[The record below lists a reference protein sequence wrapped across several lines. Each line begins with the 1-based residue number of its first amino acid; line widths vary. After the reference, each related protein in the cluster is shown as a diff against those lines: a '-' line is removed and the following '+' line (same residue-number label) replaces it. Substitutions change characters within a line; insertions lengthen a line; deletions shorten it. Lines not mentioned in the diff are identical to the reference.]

1 MRIWDIN
8 PGYLNRQSLLGEHR
22 ELHGIASIIENNK
35 KGYSSH
41 PETVRWVG
49 YQWALK
55 QRHLLLSSEMTL
67 RGYKDKTPVIID
79 GNTGQWPT
87 TFIDEPFMQFR
98 LLETKYLTKEQG
110 RIPLPKSAQQL
121 WSQHKYSILA
131 RNVNLYK
138 KIGREVSDMK
148 PNQDFSELAMILTA
162 QLRIQPLLGGLINAL
177 QHMWGHVSDLSS
189 VSNIEFESWSP
200 CMLLTEIQKLTLTFE
215 DKYLGQSTALSELE
229 VWSKNI
235 VI

>member
-22 ELHGIASIIENNK
+22 ELHGIVSIFENNK
-35 KGYSSH
+35 KGYSRH

-55 QRHLLLSSEMTL
+55 QRHLFLSSEMKL
-67 RGYKDKTPVIID
+67 RGFTDKTPVSID
-79 GNTGQWPT
+79 GKADEWPAIY
-87 TFIDEPFMQFR
+87 IDEPATQFR
-98 LLETKYLTKEQG
+98 LLEKKYLTKEQG
-110 RIPLPKSAQQL
+110 RILLPKNAQQL

-138 KIGREVSDMK
+138 QIGRDVASLK
-148 PNQDFSELAMILTA
+148 PGQEFSELAKILTE
-162 QLRIQPLLGGLINAL
+162 QLRIQPSSGGLINAL
-177 QHMWGHVSDLSS
+177 QHMWSHVSNLSS
-189 VSNIEFESWSP
+189 ASKIELESWPPS
-200 CMLLTEIQKLTLTFE
+200 MLLSEIQKLTLSSDE
-215 DKYLGQSTALSELE
+215 QYLSQSTALGELE

-235 VI
+235 IT

>member
-22 ELHGIASIIENNK
+22 ELHGIVSIIENNK

-55 QRHLLLSSEMTL
+55 QRHLLLAAEMKL
-67 RGYKDKTPVIID
+67 RGFTDKTPVLID
-79 GNTGQWPT
+79 GNSGVWPAKY
-87 TFIDEPFMQFR
+87 IDEPFMQFQI
-98 LLETKYLTKEQG
+98 LEAKYFTKGQG
-110 RIPLPKSAQQL
+110 RIPLPRSAQQL

-138 KIGREVSDMK
+138 KIGQEVSTMN
-148 PNQDFSELAMILTA
+148 PNQEFSELAKVLTE
-162 QLRIQPLLGGLINAL
+162 QLRIQPLLGGIINAL
-177 QHMWGHVSDLSS
+177 QHMWGYVSDLSS
-189 VSNIEFESWSP
+189 VSKIEFESWSP
-200 CMLLTEIQKLTLTFE
+200 CMLLTEIQKLVLNTGE
-215 DKYLGQSTALSELE
+215 QYLGQSTALSELE
-229 VWSKNI
+229 VWIKT
-235 VI
+235 

>member
-22 ELHGIASIIENNK
+22 ELHGIVSIIENNK

-41 PETVRWVG
+41 PETVRWIG

-67 RGYKDKTPVIID
+67 RGFKDKTPVVIE
-79 GNTGQWPT
+79 GSTCQWPST
-87 TFIDEPFMQFR
+87 YIDEPFTQFS
-98 LLETKYLTKEQG
+98 LLEKKYLTKEQG
-110 RIPLPKSAQQL
+110 RIALPKSAQQL

-138 KIGREVSDMK
+138 KIGRDVSSMK
-148 PNQDFSELAMILTA
+148 PEQDFSALARLLTE
-162 QLRIQPLLGGLINAL
+162 QLRTQPSSGGLINAL
-177 QHMWGHVSDLSS
+177 QHMWGHVSHISS
-189 VSNIEFESWSP
+189 VSKIEFESWSP
-200 CMLLTEIQKLTLTFE
+200 WMLLMEIQKRALNNKE
-215 DKYLGQSTALSELE
+215 QYLSQSTALSELD
-229 VWSKNI
+229 VWSKKT
-235 VI
+235 